1 MNSFQSI
8 FQRRR
13 TITLPAGQTHQFICN
28 IYGFFIGNIPGQG
41 GSQLFH
47 LRRVGVCRSLI
58 LNKQQNG
65 QNFFSR
71 SFRNGLF
78 AGNRNIPGMILLL
91 AAVTGNNAAK
101 NAVKGMRFRF
111 IMMVG

>member
-65 QNFFSR
+65 QNFSPGVLGTACSLGTETSR
-71 SFRNGLF
+71 G
-78 AGNRNIPGMILLL
+78 
-91 AAVTGNNAAK
+91 
-101 NAVKGMRFRF
+101 
-111 IMMVG
+111 